1 MTAEELKTLRTK
13 AGLTQTELAEKIGT
27 HKQVISAWE
36 NGRSNI
42 SKPYVQLLL
51 LALKS

>member
-13 AGLTQTELAEKIGT
+13 AGLTQTELADKIGT

-36 NGRSNI
+36 NGKSKI
-42 SKPYVQLLL
+42 SKPYVKLLQM
-51 LALKS
+51 ALKV